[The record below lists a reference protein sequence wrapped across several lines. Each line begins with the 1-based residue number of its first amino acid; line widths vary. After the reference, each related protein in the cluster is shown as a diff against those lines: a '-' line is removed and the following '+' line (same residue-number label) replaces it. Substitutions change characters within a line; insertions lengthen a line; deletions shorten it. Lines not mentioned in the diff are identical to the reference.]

1 MLIKIRCLIV
11 LFLLCGR
18 VFASDWP
25 QFRGPNGDGVS
36 DATNVPVA
44 WSTSENVAWKSAIPG
59 EGWSSPVLVDGK
71 LYLTTAVAGEGEEG
85 VSLRAICVDAADG
98 RIVWNVEAL
107 SADPKEAAKVHTKN
121 RRASSTPVVD
131 GGRLFVHFG
140 HMGTAALDLNGRILW
155 QQQKVKYS
163 PVHGNGGSP
172 ALVDGLLVFSCDG
185 AADPFVAA
193 LDQSN
198 GEERWRTPRNT
209 TASKTF
215 SFSTPLVIPV
225 DGAQQVISAGSGFV
239 GAYDPHDGREIW
251 RVPYG
256 EGYSVVPRPVFAGG
270 LLYVATGF
278 NRARLLAIDPAAANA
293 GSKDAVVWSYERGVS
308 LTPSLLVVGNEVYF
322 VADNGVANCLDART
336 GKVHW
341 TERVE
346 GGFSASPVF
355 ADGRVY
361 FVNEAGV
368 TYVVNADTTYELL
381 ATNDLDRGNIGLAG
395 SNRRGDFPAHRRAFV
410 ANWGIA
416 GVAGKSMN
424 CL

>member
-1 MLIKIRCLIV
+1 MLIMIRCLSV
-11 LFLLCGR
+11 LFLLCGHG
-18 VFASDWP
+18 FASDWP

-36 DATNVPVA
+36 DATNVPVE

-71 LYLTTAVAGEGEEG
+71 LYLTTAVAGEDEEA
-85 VSLRAICVDAADG
+85 VSLRAICLDAADG

-121 RRASSTPVVD
+121 RRASSTPVLD

-140 HMGTAALDLNGRILW
+140 HLGTAALDLNGQVLW

-215 SFSTPLVIPV
+215 SFSTPIVIPV

-251 RVPYG
+251 RVAYG

-278 NRARLLAIDPAAANA
+278 NRARLLAIDPTSANRGA
-293 GSKDAVVWSYERGVS
+293 KDAVVWSYERGVS

-322 VADNGVANCLDART
+322 VADNGVASCLDART
-336 GKVHW
+336 GKLHW

-355 ADGRVY
+355 ADGKVY

-381 ATNDLDRGNIGLAG
+381 ATNDLDEETLASPAVMDGAIFLRTAEHLWRIG
-395 SNRRGDFPAHRRAFV
+395 
-410 ANWGIA
+410 
-416 GVAGKSMN
+416 K
-424 CL
+424 